1 MNIELPHEWSPRH
14 YQMRAWD
21 YLENGGK
28 RAALIWHRRAG
39 KDDVALRWTSVASQ
53 MRIGN
58 YWHMLPE
65 ASQARKAMWDAVNP
79 HSGQRRIDE
88 AFPIEMRELTRNNE
102 MFIRFKNGSTWQL
115 MGSDNFDSLVGAT
128 PVGLVFSEYAV
139 GDPRAWPLLSPI
151 LMENGGWAIFP
162 YTPRGKNHGW
172 TLRASAQEEADW
184 LLDEQSV
191 DKTRIL
197 DPKLLEAER
206 RRLIRE
212 EGPDDGESI
221 FQQEYHVSFEAAVR
235 GAYYAKLM
243 MEADKDG
250 RITGV
255 PYDAKGLVTT
265 SWDIGYRDST
275 AIWFLQGIGREL
287 RVIDYYEASGVDIAH
302 YASVI
307 KAKPYAYETHILP
320 HDASSSGK
328 LATGKSIEELL
339 RAMGLNVRIAPML
352 KLETGIQAVR
362 TLMPKMWFDARK
374 CERGIAALR
383 LYRTE
388 YDEERKILSAN
399 PLHDWTSHAADSLR
413 YFAVTHREKQRP
425 EANVIP
431 IRRRVGWVV

>member
-320 HDASSSGK
+320 HDASSS
-328 LATGKSIEELL
+328 
-339 RAMGLNVRIAPML
+339 
-352 KLETGIQAVR
+352 
-362 TLMPKMWFDARK
+362 
-374 CERGIAALR
+374 C
-383 LYRTE
+383 
-388 YDEERKILSAN
+388 
-399 PLHDWTSHAADSLR
+399 
-413 YFAVTHREKQRP
+413 
-425 EANVIP
+425 
-431 IRRRVGWVV
+431 